1 MIVDLE
7 DAVSPSAKDAR
18 APRRTHWLHDLPNLD
33 AGVWVRINSGDL
45 RDLDVR
51 AIADAPALTGVVV
64 AKTETAEELVELD
77 RMLTSLGSTIRVVPL
92 LESAASIVR
101 ASEIAAAPR
110 VQRLQVGEADLRA
123 DLGVTLG
130 PDERE
135 LLYVRSAIVAGSHR
149 RRDRPPIAPV
159 STNFRDL
166 DAYRESTEA
175 LARLGFVGRACIHP
189 AQVAIANE
197 VFTPTDEEIASAQ
210 DILDRLD
217 AAGSGI
223 ALDAQGRMLDEAV
236 ARQARRVL
244 ARIAADRPARTP
256 HMTENT
262 MTKNVVI
269 TGSTQGIGHAL
280 AREFAKRGHTVV
292 LTGRS
297 QETVDKAVAEL
308 AADTSGQDRRTGH

>member
-1 MIVDLE
+1 MADSRLDQKLARSALYIPGDQLDKLAKALERGADEIIVDLE
-7 DAVSPSAKDAR
+7 DAVSPAGKDLAR
-18 APRRTHWLHDLPNLD
+18 QAVRAWLHALPDLD
-33 AGVWVRINSGDL
+33 VGVWVRVNTGDL

-77 RMLTSLGSTIRVVPL
+77 RLLTSLGSTIRVVPL
-92 LESAASIVR
+92 LESAASILR

-135 LLYVRSAIVAGSHR
+135 LLHVRSAIVLAAAAAGIA
-149 RRDRPPIAPV
+149 PPIAPV

-166 DAYRESTEA
+166 EAFRASTEA
-175 LARLGFVGRACIHP
+175 MARMGFVGRACIHP

-197 VFTPTDEEIASAQ
+197 VFTPSQDEIASA
-210 DILDRLD
+210 LDVLERLE

-223 ALDAQGRMLDEAV
+223 AVDAQGRMLDEAV

-244 ARIAADRPARTP
+244 ALIR
-256 HMTENT
+256 
-262 MTKNVVI
+262 
-269 TGSTQGIGHAL
+269 
-280 AREFAKRGHTVV
+280 
-292 LTGRS
+292 
-297 QETVDKAVAEL
+297 
-308 AADTSGQDRRTGH
+308 